1 MKKIIAHFI
10 GKEGSLGFIHKKT
23 YVLILEESK
32 NEVRI
37 STKDGLNCVYSN
49 FTKFLDNWTD
59 ISTIHF
65 QD

>member
-23 YVLILEESK
+23 YVLILEESN
-32 NEVRI
+32 NEIHI
-37 STKDGLNCVYSN
+37 STKEGLNCTYGS

-65 QD
+65 KS